1 MIRCVHIL
9 NSEIWLFECICC
21 MLSPLWIVL
30 QHWERLYVGFYKK
43 RKPCR
48 LSATSDVDFSLSHYC
63 LLIFCLH
70 HQVTLSQLLS
80 LETQV
85 AVAVFKTLHLL
96 ISREMT
102 FCFLCYIYLLYI
114 ETEDRRGGEK
124 IRDQERGNSV

>member
-63 LLIFCLH
+63 LLFFCLH

-85 AVAVFKTLHLL
+85 AVAVSLL
-96 ISREMT
+96 PSLSSHT
-102 FCFLCYIYLLYI
+102 SYVSNPWQSLVSLYYHGLSFENVI
-114 ETEDRRGGEK
+114 
-124 IRDQERGNSV
+124 